1 MQNLKEN
8 TCITVFFLC
17 NFIKKETLAQVFS
30 CEFNE
35 ISYNN
40 FFTEHL
46 WVTAS
51 EERRLFK
58 LASNRS
64 VKVCIV
70 FFFHYFKYYVQ
81 KISFKND
88 SALFN
93 RQGWKKRKNFLFK
106 IWNYPFSEK
115 KEKQMFQVKSIRR
128 QKNDC
133 SIIHVSF

>member
-1 MQNLKEN
+1 MQEN
-8 TCITVFFLC
+8 TCIAVFFLC
-17 NFIKKETLAQVFS
+17 NFIKKETLAQAFS
-30 CEFNE
+30 CEFNK
-35 ISYNN
+35 ISNNN

-64 VKVCIV
+64 VKTSCVCIV

-81 KISFKND
+81 KISFKNN
-88 SALFN
+88 SALFDSW
-93 RQGWKKRKNFLFK
+93 GWKKRKKFLFK

-115 KEKQMFQVKSIRR
+115 KEEQMFQVTSIRC